1 MTVVE
6 KPPRSEDPAGTV
18 RALLFVS
25 LLGTLLWLAA
35 IFLAPGLESRGSSR
49 SAGFLYALFSPTCH
63 QMPERCFSFRGYPL
77 AVCGRCLGVYAG
89 FLAGLVAY
97 PFVRGISKLEL
108 PRARTFLWFS
118 VPIGVDGLAGILGIW
133 ASPIGVRFA
142 TGVLWGTILPF
153 YFITGVAELVVS
165 RKARA
170 RARLSPG
177 AHQAVKT
184 AVEKPSAKGV
194 E

>member
-1 MTVVE
+1 MTAVE
-6 KPPRSEDPAGTV
+6 KPPRSGNPAGTV
-18 RALLFVS
+18 RALLFLS

-63 QMPERCFSFRGYPL
+63 QIPERCFSLRGYPL
-77 AVCGRCLGVYAG
+77 AVCGRCLGIYAG

-97 PFVRGISKLEL
+97 PLVRGFSRLEL
-108 PRARTFLWFS
+108 PRSGTFLWLSF
-118 VPIGVDGLAGILGIW
+118 PIGVDALGGILGIW
-133 ASPIGVRFA
+133 ASPIGLRFA
-142 TGVLWGTILPF
+142 TGLVWGTSLPF

-165 RKARA
+165 RKARV

-177 AHQAVKT
+177 AHQAVKS
-184 AVEKPSAKGV
+184 AVEKPSAKSV

>member
-1 MTVVE
+1 MTAVE
-6 KPPRSEDPAGTV
+6 KPPRSGDPAGTV
-18 RALLFVS
+18 RALLFLS

-49 SAGFLYALFSPTCH
+49 PAGFLYALFSPTCH
-63 QMPERCFSFRGYPL
+63 QIPERCFSLRGYPL
-77 AVCGRCLGVYAG
+77 AVCGRCLGVYLG
-89 FLAGLVAY
+89 FLGGLLAY
-97 PFVRGISKLEL
+97 PFVRGFSKLEL
-108 PRARTFLWFS
+108 PRARTFLLFS
-118 VPIGVDGLAGILGIW
+118 VPIGVDGLAGILGLW
-133 ASPIGVRFA
+133 ASPIGLRLA
-142 TGVLWGTILPF
+142 TGSLWGTILPF

-184 AVEKPSAKGV
+184 AVEKPSVKSV